1 MELKGGVRRKPR
13 AWLRDTG
20 SLKVGSPQLSLF
32 TGLPPNPP
40 PSPAASVFLVS
51 SLSPPGPSY
60 DTPSH
65 RCSSMD
71 AVFSPAHPPPPTCP
85 LSQDLTAQ
93 GQSRHLHLAAG
104 KMASTSMTIL
114 KLCLG
119 GGVKSFYEKLCIVF
133 SRDWTPPHLLKTLQ

>member
-1 MELKGGVRRKPR
+1 MKLKGGVRRRLR
-13 AWLRDTG
+13 AWLRDMG

-32 TGLPPNPP
+32 TDIPPNPP

-51 SLSPPGPSY
+51 SPSPPGPSY

-71 AVFSPAHPPPPTCP
+71 AMFSPAHPPPPTCP

-114 KLCLG
+114 QLCFGG
-119 GGVKSFYEKLCIVF
+119 GGVNLFMRSCALSFHVTGLRPTF
-133 SRDWTPPHLLKTLQ
+133 